1 MYPFMTLEI
10 SSMMTKKIEM
20 IEGRASVQEAAK
32 KMKNVNV
39 SSLIVVDD
47 KGKPQGLVTERDLVR
62 KVCIN
67 DAPMSRVSNL
77 EIMSSP
83 IITIDTNSSA
93 SAAVDTM
100 LRDNIRHL
108 MVVDKNDANKPV
120 GIITPLDLREEGY
133 TDDGLKRSIKE
144 LSEYYR

>member
-1 MYPFMTLEI
+1 MTLEI
-10 SSMMTKKIEM
+10 SSMMTKKIET

-83 IITIDTNSSA
+83 IITIDSNSSA

-100 LRDNIRHL
+100 LRDNVRHL

-133 TDDGLKRSIKE
+133 TDKGLKRAIKE

>member
-1 MYPFMTLEI
+1 MTLEI
-10 SSMMTKKIEM
+10 SSMMTKKIET

-133 TDDGLKRSIKE
+133 TDKGLKRAIKE

>member
-1 MYPFMTLEI
+1 MTLEI
-10 SSMMTKKIEM
+10 SNMMTKKIET
-20 IEGRASVQEAAK
+20 IEGRASVQDAAK

-83 IITIDTNSSA
+83 IITIDSNSSA

-133 TDDGLKRSIKE
+133 TDEGLKRAIKE

>member
-10 SSMMTKKIEM
+10 SSMMTKKIET

-133 TDDGLKRSIKE
+133 TDKGLKRAIKE